1 MSGKDNSKGNQS
13 VPPVS
18 DDDDDDKTRI
28 VSRPP
33 VEPADEDAERTQFEA
48 HPSANTP
55 DPKNAPSQDE
65 PDQPSADLPPL
76 DPPVGAPPVRPQS
89 TALGIGT
96 TINNNYRI
104 EQVLKSGGMG
114 AVYRGVEIG
123 TGDPVAIKA
132 ILPELAE
139 DEKAGLM
146 FKREARTLRQLA
158 HEAIVRYYN
167 YVHDRDLDQYF
178 LVMEFIEGIPL
189 SDHIKEFGALPVPA
203 VMTLLKRL
211 SSGLSK
217 AHAQGV
223 THRDL
228 SPDNVMLP
236 GGDVSQARLIDFG
249 IAKSTVVTEGTTHGQ
264 FAGKYKYVAP
274 EQLGG
279 GEVSSPADIYGLALL
294 TAAAAIGT
302 PLDMGSSIVVAV
314 QSRLSIPDLSAV
326 PMALRPIL
334 SHMLEPDETRRPAS
348 MDLVGQMVDHPE
360 LIPAAYREGM
370 AFYPSE
376 STTGQFTAPPHG
388 LQIPTTAMTQRSVY
402 PSTITPQ
409 TMGPATLPEQ
419 EAESRGGNKALGLL
433 VGSFVV
439 ISAAVGFGAWQ
450 MGMFGEAPPPLA
462 SSIDLGTQTAGMP
475 ARRAD
480 TRAGFL
486 AEFDAGRCTL
496 LTRVPAGRN
505 AGMVEVFSQTGEELA
520 GLPVAYEEKFGARP
534 AILPRQITSDQCAA
548 LEFTHALQGRG
559 REAPRIEMTKDEMV
573 SGQAMTVRI
582 GDIGR
587 QSVWAAL
594 ITPSGAIFNLTE
606 RLSDPVGGQRSLNF
620 GLTLAKGSEAVP
632 QLVLIVAS
640 DSPLARTATA
650 GDGIPAAELLALVLE
665 EISGRKGAAS
675 ASLGYVKLLPPE
687 G

>member
-1 MSGKDNSKGNQS
+1 M
-13 VPPVS
+13 
-18 DDDDDDKTRI
+18 
-28 VSRPP
+28 
-33 VEPADEDAERTQFEA
+33 
-48 HPSANTP
+48 
-55 DPKNAPSQDE
+55 
-65 PDQPSADLPPL
+65 
-76 DPPVGAPPVRPQS
+76 
-89 TALGIGT
+89 GIGT

-376 STTGQFTAPPHG
+376 ATTGQFTAPPHG

-419 EAESRGGNKALGLL
+419 EPESRGGNKALGLL

-462 SSIDLGTQTAGMP
+462 SGIDLGTQTAGMP

-534 AILPRQITSDQCAA
+534 AILPRQITADQCAA

>member
-1 MSGKDNSKGNQS
+1 M
-13 VPPVS
+13 PPVS
-18 DDDDDDKTRI
+18 DDEDDDKTRI

-33 VEPADEDAERTQFEA
+33 VAPSAQDIAEDAERTQFEA

-55 DPKNAPSQDE
+55 DPNNAP
-65 PDQPSADLPPL
+65 PPSASGLPAADVPPL
-76 DPPVGAPPVRPQS
+76 DPPVGVAPVKPQS

-104 EQVLKSGGMG
+104 DQVLKSGGMG

-189 SDHIKEFGALPVPA
+189 SDHIKEHGALPVPA
-203 VMTLLKRL
+203 VLTLLKRL
-211 SSGLSK
+211 SGGLAK
-217 AHAQGV
+217 AHEQGV

-314 QSRLSIPDLSAV
+314 QSRLTIPDLSAV

-348 MDLVGQMVDHPE
+348 MELVGRMVDHPE
-360 LIPAAYREGM
+360 LIPPAYREGM
-370 AFYPSE
+370 GFFPAE
-376 STTGQFTAPPHG
+376 TTGSGQFTAPPHG
-388 LQIPTTAMTQRSVY
+388 LQMPTAGLTQRSIY
-402 PSTITPQ
+402 PSTISPQ
-409 TMGPATLPEQ
+409 TVAPSAGASAEPEPSGP
-419 EAESRGGNKALGLL
+419 SKALGLL
-433 VGSFVV
+433 VGSFVA
-439 ISAAVGFGAWQ
+439 ISAAVGVGAWQ
-450 MGMFGEAPPPLA
+450 MGMFGEAPPLPE
-462 SSIDLGTQTAGMP
+462 SGIDIEAQTAGMP
-475 ARRAD
+475 GRRTN

-486 AEFDAGRCTL
+486 AEFDAGRCIL
-496 LTRVPAGRN
+496 LARVPAGRN
-505 AGMVEVFSQTGEELA
+505 AGMIEVFSPTGEELA

-534 AILPRQITSDQCAA
+534 AILPRQITPDQCAA

-559 REAPRIEMTKDEMV
+559 REAPRIEMTRDEMI

-587 QSVWAAL
+587 QAVWAAL
-594 ITPSGAIFNLTE
+594 ITPSGALFNLTE

-620 GLTLAKGSEAVP
+620 GLNLAKGSEAVP

-665 EISGRKGAAS
+665 EVSNRKGAAS
-675 ASLGYVKLLPPE
+675 ASLGYVRLLPPE